1 MKNKQPKAR
10 ERATP
15 VPTKTA
21 YTLLHQ
27 IVQHIQPGL
36 IDLKAKAY
44 GIQARTFSV
53 TSHVVALLYGH
64 LAHTFS
70 LNSVC
75 DALSLYPRELARIRG
90 ATAPSR
96 NTFSHAN
103 RTRDAAFAEDLYWSV
118 FERLQKSDGGFN
130 KYGKHRGFIFRLKRR
145 IYAIDSTLIKLTAN
159 CIDWARYRRK
169 KAAAKTHMRIDVGS
183 LLPSFA
189 IVEEG
194 APHDSTRAADLCEGL
209 RDGDI
214 LLADRAYV
222 DFEFLWNLQVRGVFF
237 VLRSKKN
244 MRYEVVGDLPKS
256 GDASVISDQIVRPE
270 RKKSS
275 AAYPGTLRLV
285 TALVEVDGK
294 QVTMQFITNN
304 FAWSAR
310 TIAEL
315 YRARWAIELFFKEL
329 KQTLQLTDFY
339 GENENAVKWQIWTA
353 LLAHLILR
361 YLKHV
366 SGWALSFT
374 RLVGTVRGGLWVR
387 RDILEVLG
395 FYGTAS
401 PPARPVIIGGK
412 PYFQGFFEFS
422 NQPVGQPP
430 MKKA

>member
-1 MKNKQPKAR
+1 MKRKKPKVR
-10 ERATP
+10 ERVTP
-15 VPTKTA
+15 EPTKTS

-27 IVQHIQPGL
+27 VVQHIQPGL

-75 DALSLYPRELARIRG
+75 DALGLYPKELSRIRG

-118 FERLQKSDGGFN
+118 FARLMQSDGGFN

-145 IYAIDSTLIKLTAN
+145 VYAIDSTLIKLTVN

-183 LLPSFA
+183 MLPCFA

-194 APHDSTRAADLCEGL
+194 APHDSTRAEALCEGL

-222 DFEFLWNLQVRGVFF
+222 DFGFLWNLTVRGVFF

-244 MRYEVVGDLPKS
+244 MRYEVVGDLPK
-256 GDASVISDQIVRPE
+256 GTDKTVISDQTVQPAL
-270 RKKSS
+270 KKSS
-275 AAYPGTLRLV
+275 AAYPDTLRLV
-285 TALVEVDGK
+285 TALVEVAGK

-339 GENENAVKWQIWTA
+339 GENENAVKWQIWAA
-353 LLAHLILR
+353 LLTHLLLR
-361 YLKHV
+361 FLKFKAKANCSYTRFVGFVRAVVWLKKDLMSVLRAYGIAPGGNEGDTLENMPYL
-366 SGWALSFT
+366 
-374 RLVGTVRGGLWVR
+374 
-387 RDILEVLG
+387 LG
-395 FYGTAS
+395 FE
-401 PPARPVIIGGK
+401 K
-412 PYFQGFFEFS
+412 YFAAA
-422 NQPVGQPP
+422 VG
-430 MKKA
+430 